1 MEMLAYDYPLMGV
14 FLSMLWFFVWI
25 IWIML
30 LFRVIGD
37 VFRSHDMG
45 GFAKA
50 MWLLLVILLPFFGV
64 FVYLIARGHAMAQ
77 RDMNAAQAREEA
89 FKTYVQETA
98 SASSN
103 GSADELAKLA
113 ELNKSGVLTDAEF
126 AQQKAKILA

>member
-1 MEMLAYDYPLMGV
+1 MLAYDYPLMGV
-14 FLSMLWFFVWI
+14 FLSMLWFFLWV

-50 MWLLLVILLPFFGV
+50 LWLLLVIALPFFGV

-77 RDMNAAQAREEA
+77 RDMNAALAREQE
-89 FKTYVQETA
+89 FKAYVQQTA
-98 SASSN
+98 SASPN

-113 ELNKSGVLTDAEF
+113 ELNQSGVLTDAEF